1 MYLETIRKNTPHLY
15 ERVLNVLARLIEK
28 KILLD
33 QSFSKEKNRKG
44 QEEEINSFKYPY
56 CECTKWL
63 EFKKISSGINSRFE
77 YKHYSK
83 LVTG

>member
-1 MYLETIRKNTPHLY
+1 MYLETIREGSPNIY

-33 QSFSKEKNRKG
+33 QSFSKEKNRQG
-44 QEEEINSFKYPY
+44 QKEEINSFKYPH

-63 EFKKISSGINSRFE
+63 EFNKNIKRD
-77 YKHYSK
+77 
-83 LVTG
+83 